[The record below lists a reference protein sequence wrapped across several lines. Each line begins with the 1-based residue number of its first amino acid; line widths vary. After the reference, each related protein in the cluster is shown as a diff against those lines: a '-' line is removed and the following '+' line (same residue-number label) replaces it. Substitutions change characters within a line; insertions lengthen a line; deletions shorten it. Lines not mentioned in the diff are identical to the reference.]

1 MRAPWRKYWASHLLE
16 FGIPEAMWH
25 LRVNDFAAIVTM
37 DAHGNS
43 LHADVEKTTGDVL
56 ETLGNAV

>member
-1 MRAPWRKYWASHLLE
+1 MEQVLGVHLLE

-25 LRVNDFAAIVTM
+25 LKVKNFLAIVTM

-43 LHADVEKTTGDVL
+43 LHADVEKKTGAAL
-56 ETLGNAV
+56 EQLQRA

>member
-1 MRAPWRKYWASHLLE
+1 IKEVLGVNWLE

-25 LRVNDFAAIVTM
+25 IRVENFAAIVTM

-43 LHADVEKTTGDVL
+43 LHRDIEEKTGQTL
-56 ETLGNAV
+56 ETLHTV

>member
-1 MRAPWRKYWASHLLE
+1 MQEVLDVNLLE

-25 LRVNDFAAIVTM
+25 IRVKGFAAIVTM

-43 LHADVEKTTGDVL
+43 LHADVEKATGEKLAELQSV
-56 ETLGNAV
+56 

>member
-1 MRAPWRKYWASHLLE
+1 MRENKRVVGVHLME

-25 LRVNDFAAIVTM
+25 IRVKGFAAIVTM

-43 LHADVEKTTGDVL
+43 LHADVEHTTGEAL
-56 ETLGNAV
+56 ERLQKA